1 MIEFT
6 ILYKDNSKKKMEAE
20 SRENLIKNFSADDA
34 TAFQEKVKQIHWTE
48 YNTHYIEHVATGKV
62 DRIPITDVVE

>member
-20 SRENLIKNFSADDA
+20 SREELIRNFSVEDA
-34 TAFQEKVKQIHWTE
+34 TVFQEKVKQIHWTE
-48 YNTHYIEHVATGKV
+48 FNTHYIEHVATGKV
-62 DRIPITDVVE
+62 DRIPIMDVQE